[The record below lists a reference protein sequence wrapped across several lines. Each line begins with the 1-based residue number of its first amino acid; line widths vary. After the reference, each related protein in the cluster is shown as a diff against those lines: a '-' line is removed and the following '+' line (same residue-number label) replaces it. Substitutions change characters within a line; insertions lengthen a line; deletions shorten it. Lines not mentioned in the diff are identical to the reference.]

1 MSETCYTIN
10 TSNANDT
17 SKTTETGQTSE
28 TDQTSEKLSK
38 DNAHLMEIYFKKYSS
53 QNSLKA
59 D

>member
-1 MSETCYTIN
+1 MSETCYTN
-10 TSNANDT
+10 KTSNANDT

-53 QNSLKA
+53 
-59 D
+59 